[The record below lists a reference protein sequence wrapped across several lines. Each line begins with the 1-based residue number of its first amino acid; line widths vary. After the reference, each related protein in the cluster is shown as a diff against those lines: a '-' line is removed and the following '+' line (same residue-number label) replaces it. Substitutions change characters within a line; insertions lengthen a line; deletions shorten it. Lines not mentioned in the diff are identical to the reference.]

1 MLMLHYT
8 MAAEHILL
16 DVEVIVTLTK
26 YELRRIKGHKLSF
39 ALLPC
44 PAVLYS
50 QLMGQQQL

>member
-1 MLMLHYT
+1 MLHYT